1 MKREA
6 LTALAA
12 LLMATPALGAQD
24 TTSAQRRQP
33 ATDSTRKVTATAPAG
48 TPLEQLVM
56 EEAQRRANIAR
67 VLLLTN
73 PQVAN
78 LQEALKQQSDQLFV
92 DEQLVGATRDQLTLA
107 ADALHKQPN
116 TTLVVLFASDS
127 ATAPRVASV
136 ALSIDGAST
145 ATVAY
150 SDTAKTALRIGA
162 ADEVFRGAVLPTP
175 HSIVLTAVVNGQP
188 QQLLTRVKAIG
199 DAVTYVQFAVQDGK
213 LVQTSWASRA
223 TTPF

>member
-24 TTSAQRRQP
+24 TTSAQKRP
-33 ATDSTRKVTATAPAG
+33 VAADTTRKMTAPAPPG

-56 EEAQRRANIAR
+56 EEAQRRTNIAR